1 MPVQIDMTNTTAPIH
16 AVGVEW
22 ELIIQNGDVSS
33 VQAAMNDAGL
43 QFIYI
48 KTDGSVYPN
57 TRPDRDGN
65 VGGDGIEVVFPPMVI
80 DTDFIQTLSRVEAV
94 LNSFQPYT
102 NKKCGMH
109 VHVSN
114 SPVKAG
120 QVCAFNAAS
129 KRLRHGEYL
138 SQTPAINDVWFNDP
152 INSLLV
158 WDVCC
163 RYAMN
168 QTRINNHLAKS
179 RWTGWQRNSS
189 NYGHYCLPFNKVGHD
204 ALLNLSDPSID
215 ETRNC
220 IQDNQHSG
228 RYNAV
233 NLSCWG
239 RSTIEFRQHQGTF
252 DATKTAQWCS
262 LLHQLFTWS
271 HTERMAVSEDRTIET
286 PEMPFRRSRTSHNGL
301 NRAGVLYRLI
311 RQQGGMQTIEIMNE
325 LGCSANNVRT
335 MISEAIKPRL
345 IREGARSGFDV
356 NDVLI
361 RHQQQH
367 FGRSYGDGDQY
378 NGYEILKTV
387 NITGSYGLLPEN
399 RIGTHGIFSGI
410 SDNDFSFWEARAYQL
425 GHNLRSWSCWDGLT
439 R

>member
-1 MPVQIDMTNTTAPIH
+1 MCIRDRIH

-43 QFIYI
+43 QFIYV

-65 VGGDGIEVVFPPMVI
+65 EGGEGIEVVFPPMVI
-80 DTDFIQTLSRVEAV
+80 DTDFVQTLSRVEAV
-94 LNSFQPYT
+94 LNTFQPYT

-129 KRLRHGEYL
+129 KRLRHGRYL
-138 SQTPAINDVWFNDP
+138 SDTQTNDVWFEDP
-152 INSLLV
+152 IHSLLV

-204 ALLNLSDPSID
+204 ALLALS
-215 ETRNC
+215 
-220 IQDNQHSG
+220 
-228 RYNAV
+228 
-233 NLSCWG
+233 
-239 RSTIEFRQHQGTF
+239 
-252 DATKTAQWCS
+252 
-262 LLHQLFTWS
+262 
-271 HTERMAVSEDRTIET
+271 
-286 PEMPFRRSRTSHNGL
+286 
-301 NRAGVLYRLI
+301 LI
-311 RQQGGMQTIEIMNE
+311 HI
-325 LGCSANNVRT
+325 
-335 MISEAIKPRL
+335 
-345 IREGARSGFDV
+345 
-356 NDVLI
+356 
-361 RHQQQH
+361 
-367 FGRSYGDGDQY
+367 
-378 NGYEILKTV
+378 
-387 NITGSYGLLPEN
+387 
-399 RIGTHGIFSGI
+399 
-410 SDNDFSFWEARAYQL
+410 
-425 GHNLRSWSCWDGLT
+425 
-439 R
+439 